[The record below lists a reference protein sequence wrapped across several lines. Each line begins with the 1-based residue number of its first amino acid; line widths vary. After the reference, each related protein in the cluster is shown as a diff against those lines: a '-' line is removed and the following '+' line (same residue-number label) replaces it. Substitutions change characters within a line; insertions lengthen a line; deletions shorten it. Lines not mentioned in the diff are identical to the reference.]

1 MCILVDQE
9 VDHAAADV
17 LDICRDK
24 VVADEADAAC
34 RTHFSQRLARA
45 DLAVYRDV
53 HTAEVGMLAQ
63 RTAHNVVG
71 ELLIVAAV
79 LGREQLESRELGL
92 CLIAEAVNALAV
104 RKVVFLT
111 ADHEHASLS
120 REQEIHQAGAR
131 AAEGIVVR
139 ADVAQSAR
147 LRQVGVEG
155 HDRDLGGQLHHPRA
169 HTRILCR
176 RQRQS
181 VHAKLDQL
189 VDRSQLALRVN
200 ALNGA
205 HINLRAGRGQLRLRA
220 HDLLENHVHEHGL
233 DRLDDNADL
242 DRIFRE
248 REQTA
253 LTVGAI
259 AQLGCDAAHTVRDLR
274 VNAAA
279 IVEGAVDRAARYA
292 CKRGDFYQSNCHF
305 SFSSSVFLRR
315 AAGAAL
321 IGAG

>member
-34 RTHFSQRLARA
+34 RTHFGQRLTRA

-63 RTAHNVVG
+63 RTAHDVVG

-92 CLIAEAVNALAV
+92 CLIAEAVDALAV

-120 REQEIHQAGAR
+120 REQEIHQTGAR

-155 HDRDLGGQLHHPRA
+155 HDRDLGGQLHHPCA
-169 HTRILCR
+169 YARILCR

-189 VDRSQLALRVN
+189 VDRSQLALCVN

-205 HINLRAGRGQLRLRA
+205 HIDLRAGRGQLRLRA

-233 DRLDDNADL
+233 DRLDDHADP
-242 DRIFRE
+242 DRVFRACQHAS
-248 REQTA
+248 R
-253 LTVGAI
+253 TVRAV
-259 AQLGCDAAHTVRDLR
+259 ASLCRNAAHACRNLGIDASSV
-274 VNAAA
+274 VKCP
-279 IVEGAVDRAARYA
+279 IHRAA
-292 CKRGDFYQSNCHF
+292 
-305 SFSSSVFLRR
+305 
-315 AAGAAL
+315 
-321 IGAG
+321 

>member
-1 MCILVDQE
+1 
-9 VDHAAADV
+9 
-17 LDICRDK
+17 
-24 VVADEADAAC
+24 
-34 RTHFSQRLARA
+34 
-45 DLAVYRDV
+45 
-53 HTAEVGMLAQ
+53 MLAQ
-63 RTAHNVVG
+63 RTAHDVVG

-92 CLIAEAVNALAV
+92 CLIAEAVDALAV

-120 REQEIHQAGAR
+120 REQEIHQTGAR

-189 VDRSQLALRVN
+189 VDRSQLALCVN

-205 HINLRAGRGQLRLRA
+205 HIDLRAGRGQLRLRA

-233 DRLDDNADL
+233 DRLDDDADL
-242 DRIFRE
+242 DRVFRK
-248 REQTA
+248 REQTP
-253 LTVGAI
+253 LTVGPV
-259 AQLGCDAAHTVRDLR
+259 AQFGCDAAHTIRDLR

-279 IVEGAVDRAARYA
+279 IVEGAVDRAAR
-292 CKRGDFYQSNCHF
+292 GDFYQSNCHF
-305 SFSSSVFLRR
+305 LFPLLSFYVVPPGRLLSAPAKAPLLFLLLYYHFTENTSGFQPFFPHSHQRKR
-315 AAGAAL
+315 AHCCFLPQCTLYYIFSARAYPS
-321 IGAG
+321 

>member
-1 MCILVDQE
+1 MLTAARKDLIDRTVASLAGVRQATVHCYIATSELHREFVFGKTSGEIMQTAVDGT
-9 VDHAAADV
+9 
-17 LDICRDK
+17 R
-24 VVADEADAAC
+24 
-34 RTHFSQRLARA
+34 
-45 DLAVYRDV
+45 
-53 HTAEVGMLAQ
+53 M
-63 RTAHNVVG
+63 
-71 ELLIVAAV
+71 
-79 LGREQLESRELGL
+79 
-92 CLIAEAVNALAV
+92 IAEAVDALAV

-120 REQEIHQAGAR
+120 REQEIHQTGAR

-155 HDRDLGGQLHHPRA
+155 HDRDLGGQLHHPCA

-189 VDRSQLALRVN
+189 VDRSQLALCVN

-205 HINLRAGRGQLRLRA
+205 HIDLRAGRGQLRLRA

-233 DRLDDNADL
+233 DRLDDDADL
-242 DRIFRE
+242 DRVFRE
-248 REQTA
+248 REQTP
-253 LTVGAI
+253 LTVGPV
-259 AQLGCDAAHTVRDLR
+259 AQFGCDAAHTVSDLR

-305 SFSSSVFLRR
+305 LFPLLSFYVVPPGRL
-315 AAGAAL
+315 
-321 IGAG
+321 